1 MMHGVWFHNARH
13 HRFKIPDM
21 TEFLLVLTTLPDKAG
36 ADALAARLVEQHLAA
51 CVNILAPCE
60 SVYRWQGAVETASEI
75 PLFIKTTRDR
85 YPALEAA
92 VRAMHPYEIPEL
104 VALPITT
111 GLPAYLDWVAAS
123 VTMPNPH
130 PPTAL

>member
-1 MMHGVWFHNARH
+1 MT
-13 HRFKIPDM
+13 M
-21 TEFLLVLTTLPDKAG
+21 TEVLLVLTTLPDRTS
-36 ADALAARLVEQHLAA
+36 ADTLAAQLIEQHLAA

-75 PLFIKTTRDR
+75 PLLIKTTRDR

-92 VRAMHPYEIPEL
+92 MQTLHPYEIPEL
-104 VALPITT
+104 VALPVTT

-123 VTMPNPH
+123 VTMPNP
-130 PPTAL
+130 TAFA